1 MKMPMERTLVI
12 IKPDAINRGLVG
24 EVLHRFERKG
34 IKIVAMKMQPLDDT
48 VLEEHYFHLKGK
60 PFFPGIK
67 EFMKKAPAILMVLE
81 GRRIVDVVRRLSG
94 VTEGTEAEPGSIRG
108 DFSLSLQS
116 TIVHASDSAESAE
129 KEIKRFFK
137 ESEILNYPKI
147 DTEIL
152 YSMDELDRES
162 K

>member
-1 MKMPMERTLVI
+1 MPMERTLVI

-34 IKIVAMKMQPLDDT
+34 IKIVAMKMQHLDDT

-137 ESEILNYPKI
+137 DEELHDYVKVDSEMIYSESE
-147 DTEIL
+147 
-152 YSMDELDRES
+152 RE
-162 K
+162 